1 MARMCKIDNELE
13 SVQTFDGFDPE
24 MAQTCVRAL
33 TGAIPYQVLPVA
45 AELEDAKPGC
55 LIGFDEVEFIFDKRG
70 SLAM

>member
-1 MARMCKIDNELE
+1 MARMCTIDDEFE
-13 SVQTFDGFDPE
+13 SVQTFDEFDPE

-33 TGAIPYQVLPVA
+33 TGAIPYQVLPIV
-45 AELEDAKPGC
+45 AELDDAKPGC

>member
-1 MARMCKIDNELE
+1 MNLT
-13 SVQTFDGFDPE
+13 SE

-45 AELEDAKPGC
+45 AELDDAKPGC